1 MKEFCTI
8 NPYTYQKKKKERIK
22 IFKNL
27 RMTTK
32 KKKGLRH
39 CKNINKIIVD
49 EQT

>member
-8 NPYTYQKKKKERIK
+8 NPYTYQKKKKKERIK

-39 CKNINKIIVD
+39 
-49 EQT
+49 